1 MEQLK
6 LTDSEKLDYIN
17 KKIKRIQISTD
28 IQTAIIILAFIGIVN
43 FSELKKKINGK
54 I

>member
-1 MEQLK
+1 MEQVK

-17 KKIKRIQISTD
+17 RKIKRIQISTD

-43 FSELKKKINGK
+43 FASLKKQINGK
-54 I
+54 L